1 MAMRRSPTTV
11 AASRRQADVYVV
23 DSERMDPLDW
33 VCEQG
38 VVLQSA
44 RGPLPNLA
52 EQIAGEP
59 ISGSWWGHSSG
70 HEIFAVLTR
79 LLDSSDVIATRLVN
93 GKITLIHRRLWPAVV
108 RVADRF
114 PAERLAAVDRCTRC
128 RVLTGRSRSPS
139 PSGFRPK
146 TLTPPRCS
154 PSMRRS
160 RCCLRACADGR
171 LARRARRPLHS
182 RLRLPGRA
190 QRLLRDEALPDT
202 VRRSRL
208 CLDAIAKL
216 RRLGASA
223 HCRSSRAM
231 RERSCL
237 SSVPSGPHARR
248 RRRAIARHATDRA
261 AWRFCCS
268 SV

>member
-1 MAMRRSPTTV
+1 MLSTYATATPRSDSATTPPRPPGGAPADRSAAMAMRRSPTTV

-114 PAERLAAVDRCTRC
+114 PAERLAAVDEVHT
-128 RVLTGRSRSPS
+128 
-139 PSGFRPK
+139 PSGAHRTIEIPFPEWIPAED
-146 TLTPPRCS
+146 LD
-154 PSMRRS
+154 
-160 RCCLRACADGR
+160 AA
-171 LARRARRPLHS
+171 A
-182 RLRLPGRA
+182 
-190 QRLLRDEALPDT
+190 LLSVDEALALLPA
-202 VRRSRL
+202 
-208 CLDAIAKL
+208 CL
-216 RRLGASA
+216 R
-223 HCRSSRAM
+223 
-231 RERSCL
+231 
-237 SSVPSGPHARR
+237 
-248 RRRAIARHATDRA
+248 
-261 AWRFCCS
+261 
-268 SV
+268 